1 MIAIARTVP
10 KTNASLAGS
19 GFGAIVPSWRQID
32 VARPDFRGANWKR
45 CMSHVTLRRL
55 SKKIRRCGRAATTD
69 DYAAG
74 AGCSTSPGPAWAIS
88 GSVHGRG
95 WAQAYRGAAGGRQRT
110 PSDSPTLAIGEP
122 VAQRQH
128 FS

>member
-45 CMSHVTLRRL
+45 CMSHVTLRWL
-55 SKKIRRCGRAATTD
+55 SKKIQRCGRAATTD

-74 AGCSTSPGPAWAIS
+74 AGGSTSPGPGWAIS
-88 GSVHGRG
+88 GSVRWPGLG
-95 WAQAYRGAAGGRQRT
+95 QAYKEALLVG
-110 PSDSPTLAIGEP
+110 DNEP
-122 VAQRQH
+122 L
-128 FS
+128 